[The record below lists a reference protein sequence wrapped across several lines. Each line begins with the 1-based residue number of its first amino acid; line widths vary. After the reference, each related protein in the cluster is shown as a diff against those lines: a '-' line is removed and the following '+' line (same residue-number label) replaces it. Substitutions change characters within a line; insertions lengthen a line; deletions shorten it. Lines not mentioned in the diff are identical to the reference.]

1 MSDNFKYDQKTL
13 MSLLKLVLAVRTDLT
28 KEEKESVIKLAE
40 QIILKGK
47 NKDYEDNQIFTIK
60 DYKRRN

>member
-13 MSLLKLVLAVRTDLT
+13 MSLLTLMLAVRSDLT
-28 KEEKESVIKLAE
+28 KEEKESVIRLAE

-47 NKDYEDNQIFTIK
+47 NQDYEDKQIFTVK

>member
-1 MSDNFKYDQKTL
+1 MSNDKKYHPKTIIA
-13 MSLLKLVLAVRTDLT
+13 LLKLMLAVRSDLS

-40 QIILKGK
+40 QIILNNRKQ
-47 NKDYEDNQIFTIK
+47 DYEDKQLFPIE

>member
-1 MSDNFKYDQKTL
+1 MPDNSKYDKKTL
-13 MSLLKLVLAVRTDLT
+13 ITLLKMMLAVRSDLT
-28 KEEKESVIKLAE
+28 QEEKDSVIRLAE

-47 NKDYEDNQIFTIK
+47 NQDYEDKQVFTIK

>member
-1 MSDNFKYDQKTL
+1 MSDKPKYDQKTL
-13 MSLLKLVLAVRTDLT
+13 ISLLKLMLAVRSDLT
-28 KEEKESVIKLAE
+28 KEEKESVIRLAE

-47 NKDYEDNQIFTIK
+47 NQDYEDKQIFTVK